1 MIKFN
6 NLVILLAFI
15 LVANCSQHSVKFGK
29 KCTVADNNQLQE
41 SSYIWFVS
49 EDALKDFDKRI
60 NKRKLSEVRAK
71 EVPYILKVFNF

>member
-1 MIKFN
+1 MKIIST
-6 NLVILLAFI
+6 LILTL
-15 LVANCSQHSVKFGK
+15 LLTNCAGGNVSQIKFGK

-60 NKRKLSEVRAK
+60 NKNNCLNS
-71 EVPYILKVFNF
+71 